1 MLRKIKNISILL
13 LCIIYMLGANF
24 VFNAESN
31 YAATANNSKY
41 QITFVSSDMN
51 NYPRVRLYCKI
62 KDNNG
67 NVVNDFVIK
76 KIELKEKLFG
86 GQYLQREVKISER
99 LGDKYGLN
107 TSMVIDKSESIDNA
121 SMGKIK
127 NVVNAFAKS
136 MNFAIGDKAEII
148 AFNQDVDVKCD
159 YTNVLNSITSAVNGI
174 TPSGKTALYDA
185 IYAGVLHSS
194 NVGGARCVIAFT
206 DGADNASNY
215 KSNDVITF
223 ALKQQVPVYIIGV
236 RRGVRESDLR
246 NIAER
251 TNGKYWN
258 IDDLYDLEAI
268 FKEIYDTEKSTYYI
282 EYETSFNGDEK
293 YDERTVDINITN
305 GNDTIH
311 TESTFTPVL
320 PQKIGKDSDLSLDK
334 KLELMKTINEYSV
347 DTDIDEM
354 DTISFG
360 KYEQDGNVENGSEDI
375 EWILLDRKGGK
386 VMLMSR
392 IIIENNV
399 FNANGID
406 NIWENSDIRKFM
418 NENCYNAWFS
428 DSEKT
433 KIVKTN
439 VATKNSQGTNI
450 YTDDN
455 LYLLNEEECRRFFG
469 KEDSNQ
475 YNKRIATHITEY
487 LKATRTNITVSNKN
501 TWYKGN
507 SSFWLR
513 DAGKNA
519 IFAKYVGLFGRL
531 NQEGDAVNKN
541 DGIRPVMWVKY

>member
-1 MLRKIKNISILL
+1 MLKKIKKISILL
-13 LCIIYMLGANF
+13 LCIFYMFSIIF
-24 VFNAESN
+24 VFNAELN
-31 YAATANNSKY
+31 YAANTNNSKY
-41 QITFVSSDMN
+41 KLIFVSSDMN
-51 NYPRVRLYCKI
+51 NYPKVRLYYKI
-62 KDNNG
+62 KDSNG
-67 NVVNDFVIK
+67 NIVNDFVIK
-76 KIELKEKLFG
+76 KIELKEKLSG

-107 TSMVIDKSESIDNA
+107 TSMVIDKSGSIDNN

-127 NVVNAFAKS
+127 NVVNAFARS
-136 MNFAIGDKAEII
+136 MNFAIGDKTEIV
-148 AFNQDVDVKCD
+148 AFNQDVNVECS
-159 YTNVLNSITSAVNGI
+159 YANVLNNITNAVNGI
-174 TPSGKTALYDA
+174 TPSGSTALYDA

-206 DGADNASNY
+206 DGDDNASHY

-236 RRGVRESDLR
+236 TRSVKESDLR
-246 NIAER
+246 NIAEM
-251 TNGKYWN
+251 THGKYWN

-268 FKEIYDTEKSTYYI
+268 FKEIYETEKSTYYI
-282 EYETSFNGDEK
+282 EYETSFSGDEK
-293 YDERTVDINITN
+293 YDSRTVDINITD
-305 GNDTIH
+305 GSDSIH
-311 TESTFTPVL
+311 IEDSFMPVL
-320 PQKIGKDSDLSLDK
+320 PQKIGKDYDLSLDK
-334 KLELMKTINEYSV
+334 KLQLMKTINEYSV

-360 KYEQDGNVENGSEDI
+360 RYEQDGNVGNGPDDI
-375 EWILLDRKGGK
+375 DWILLDRKDGK

-392 IIIENNV
+392 IIIENYI
-399 FNANGID
+399 FNANGVD
-406 NIWENSDIRKFM
+406 NIWENSDIRNFM
-418 NENCYNAWFS
+418 NADCYNAWFN
-428 DSEKT
+428 DSEKG

-439 VATKNSQGTNI
+439 VATKNSQDSDI

-475 YNKRIATHITEY
+475 YNKRIATHITDY

-513 DAGKNA
+513 DAGKNKM
-519 IFAKYVGLFGRL
+519 FAKYVGLFGRL